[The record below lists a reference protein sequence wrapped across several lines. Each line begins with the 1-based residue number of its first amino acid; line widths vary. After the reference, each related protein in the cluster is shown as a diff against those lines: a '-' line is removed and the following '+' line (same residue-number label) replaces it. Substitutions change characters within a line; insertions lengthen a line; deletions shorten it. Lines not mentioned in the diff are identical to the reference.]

1 LITFLG
7 RVFGIARCPSVCP
20 SVRPSVNNATKGFEK
35 AGIHPFRDDIFTEE
49 DFLGK
54 FLAVILF

>member
-1 LITFLG
+1 MCLNSCAYG
-7 RVFGIARCPSVCP
+7 KAA
-20 SVRPSVNNATKGFEK
+20 SVNNATKGFEK